1 MQLQT
6 EGVPC
11 NLCGASS
18 YQKVSSETYELNGS
32 RVSLGVVRCNHCK
45 LVYTNPRLTQDSTFL
60 VYEHDTAHTISSNY
74 CWAGDH
80 SQARFVPLI
89 RRLHKLSPTGK
100 LLDVGCGSGDFL
112 RAASQSGN
120 WDSVGVEPIENAA
133 ESARSVSDAEVHT
146 SVLEKAPI
154 SPNSMDIVTMLGVL
168 EHLHDPA
175 DTLSTVRQLLKP
187 SGLLAIYVPNFN
199 YLRVKDT
206 GPLCFLRRRRWSD
219 LHPQEHQFH
228 FTVNTLHAL
237 LQKGGFEVLRTDVG
251 QPFAVGNAVVR
262 NLKRGFHVGVQAL
275 WRQTGVHLGGLEVI
289 ARVSDCV
296 ASPSYRTPAA

>member
-6 EGVPC
+6 ERVSC
-11 NLCGASS
+11 NSCGASG
-18 YQKVSSETYELNGS
+18 YQKVTSEVYELDGS
-32 RVSLGVVRCNHCK
+32 QVSLGVVRCDRCK

-60 VYEHDTAHTISSNY
+60 VYKEDTNHTISSNY
-74 CWAGDH
+74 CWSGDH
-80 SQARFVPLI
+80 SQARFTPLI
-89 RRLHKLSPTGK
+89 RRLQELSPTGK

-112 RAASQSGN
+112 RAASQSGS
-120 WDSVGVEPIENAA
+120 WDSAGVEPVEIAA
-133 ESARSVSDAEVHT
+133 ESARSASDAVVHAC
-146 SVLEKAPI
+146 VLEKAPI
-154 SPNSMDIVTMLGVL
+154 SPSSMDIVTMLGVL

-199 YLRVKDT
+199 YLRIKDT

-228 FTVNTLHAL
+228 FTINTLHAL
-237 LQKGGFEVLRTDVG
+237 LQKNGFDVLRTDVG
-251 QPFAVGNAVVR
+251 QPFAVGNTVVR
-262 NLKRGFHVGVQAL
+262 NLKRGFHIGVQAL

-289 ARVSDCV
+289 ARVSKQ
-296 ASPSYRTPAA
+296 PAALPCHIPAA